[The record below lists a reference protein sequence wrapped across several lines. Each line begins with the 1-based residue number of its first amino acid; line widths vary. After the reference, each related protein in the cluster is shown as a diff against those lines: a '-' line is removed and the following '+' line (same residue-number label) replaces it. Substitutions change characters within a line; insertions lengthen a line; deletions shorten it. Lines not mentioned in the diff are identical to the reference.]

1 LGPTA
6 DWTIRLAIFGSAFA
20 VALLLSVWSIQ
31 SMRSRILRMA
41 RGADPPGAK
50 P

>member
-1 LGPTA
+1 
-6 DWTIRLAIFGSAFA
+6 

-31 SMRSRILRMA
+31 SMRTRILAIA
-41 RGADPPGAK
+41 RPAQPPGLK